1 MSRIRLTEAS
11 MAYGDVCGNPIDFE
25 RDKRHQHITF
35 NYDCTSI
42 MTQKNRDEM
51 NREEIDQK
59 KIPHDTIKFDYKPR
73 GASFF
78 DFTWKRFCYELKKDG
93 KGIQDIKLVYL
104 NLDNKEE
111 VLLDTSEGKD
121 LKEKIEFED
130 GEIISQC
137 NAYVEEVK
145 GDKSTDGMKSVLCGL
160 DITTNKGKN
169 VMIGERKSEGLF
181 QVLRQDQNKVI
192 VGLGCFANK
201 EDGVTAIYFHLTDT
215 LTYAI
220 NETYG
225 IRQLRAKI
233 KKNQE
238 FAKGLE
244 ALKPKL
250 SPEQNLLSEVCNL
263 PDAVFF
269 SIIKYVMPY

>member
-1 MSRIRLTEAS
+1 
-11 MAYGDVCGNPIDFE
+11 
-25 RDKRHQHITF
+25 
-35 NYDCTSI
+35 
-42 MTQKNRDEM
+42 MTQKNRDVL
-51 NREEIDQK
+51 NRDEIDQK

-78 DFTWKRFCYELKKDG
+78 DFTWKKFCYELKKDG

-111 VLLDTSEGKD
+111 VLLDTSEGKE

>member
-11 MAYGDVCGNPIDFE
+11 MTYGDVCGNPIDFE
-25 RDKRHQHITF
+25 REKRNQHITF
-35 NYDCTSI
+35 NYDCTFI
-42 MTQKNRDEM
+42 MTQKNRDKM
-51 NREEIDQK
+51 NPDEIDQK

-78 DFTWKRFCYELKKDG
+78 DFTWKKDG

-111 VLLDTSEGKD
+111 VLLDTSEGKE

-145 GDKSTDGMKSVLCGL
+145 GDKSTDSMKSVLCGL

-181 QVLRQDQNKVI
+181 QVLRK
-192 VGLGCFANK
+192 K
-201 EDGVTAIYFHLTDT
+201 
-215 LTYAI
+215 
-220 NETYG
+220 
-225 IRQLRAKI
+225 IRRIIPSI
-233 KKNQE
+233 KTRSK
-238 FAKGLE
+238 
-244 ALKPKL
+244 
-250 SPEQNLLSEVCNL
+250 
-263 PDAVFF
+263 
-269 SIIKYVMPY
+269 